1 MITVD
6 ESIFNALDAPAEALN
21 IVGLGS
27 LCEEIILY
35 VPGCADLMIR
45 KELQKTFRAF
55 CEITGTLM
63 YSDKGI
69 VTHVAPSLAISR
81 DDGEFQ
87 LFLGAKFDAVDCY
100 RSQVELQKECGGV
113 SVLFTIN
120 PDEIDADG
128 NPVEHDAEVIY
139 SVVPRIGTEVAPL
152 WFLNKHGSA
161 LVAGTLFRLQSMPK
175 KPWSD
180 PVTAQLN
187 AVVYQNA
194 LNNAVIDRLTGGNKI
209 DLNCRAPLPWC

>member
-69 VTHVAPSLAISR
+69 VTHAAPSLAISR

-87 LFLGAKFDAVDCY
+87 LYLGATFDAVDCP
-100 RSQVELQKECGGV
+100 RSRAQIQKECGGV

-120 PDEIDADG
+120 PDENDATG
-128 NPVEHDAEVIY
+128 APVEHDVEVLY
-139 SVVPRIGTEVAPL
+139 SIVPRIGTEAAPL
-152 WFLNKHGSA
+152 WFLNKHGAA
-161 LVAGTLFRLQSMPK
+161 LVAGTLFRLQSMSK
-175 KPWSD
+175 KLWSD
-180 PVTAQLN
+180 PAQAQLN
-187 AVVYQNA
+187 AGTYQNA
-194 LNNAVIDRLTGGNKI
+194 LNNAVIDRMTGGNKI